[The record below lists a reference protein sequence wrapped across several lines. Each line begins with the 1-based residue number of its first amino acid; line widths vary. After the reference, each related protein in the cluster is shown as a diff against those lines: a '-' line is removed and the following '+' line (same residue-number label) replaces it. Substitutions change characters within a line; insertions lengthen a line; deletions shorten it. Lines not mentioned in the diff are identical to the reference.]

1 MSAAGVARSIAGA
14 SSASMGLL
22 RLPETQ
28 TATKPDSAS
37 GIVVMFVTKHS
48 SSSCAWA
55 AQPADHARAV
65 SCRHRQAPRMR
76 FLAEWQAKR
85 EKVPMMGDPPVR
97 VGSRAA
103 KHDDLPG
110 GRR

>member
-28 TATKPDSAS
+28 TATKPAVAP
-37 GIVVMFVTKHS
+37 GVFVMFETKLI
-48 SSSCAWA
+48 SSSCGGAPH
-55 AQPADHARAV
+55 PADHARAV